1 MRLMGAPGPGRLLI
15 VLSLLVCCCN
25 QGSHALP
32 NVGKWVGNA
41 GRFVLRK
48 GPPRREEIVTEDP
61 PPPRRRTVMGHLVEG
76 LKNGAA
82 SGMASASVKCLLHPF
97 DVVKTMQQHS
107 AEDLNVI
114 QVWSERE
121 HSARRDPAA

>member
-1 MRLMGAPGPGRLLI
+1 
-15 VLSLLVCCCN
+15 
-25 QGSHALP
+25 
-32 NVGKWVGNA
+32 
-41 GRFVLRK
+41 
-48 GPPRREEIVTEDP
+48 
-61 PPPRRRTVMGHLVEG
+61 
-76 LKNGAA
+76 
-82 SGMASASVKCLLHPF
+82 MASASVKCLLHPF